1 MNDEAMID
9 YAKYARIFK
18 VMSNPKRLKIIDML
32 SEGELCACK
41 ILEEFHITQ
50 PTLSHD
56 MKVMCDL
63 GIVKARKEGKW
74 MQYSLD
80 IEVLNDVY
88 KTVGRLMIPGA
99 YAGLLNCNCIQKG
112 RMRRM
117 NQIKLYFLTG
127 FLGSGKTTLL
137 KNLLENM
144 EGTKVGVIQNE
155 LGKISIDGT
164 VLQNDDIHMVELN
177 RGSIFCSCLRLS
189 FVDALAKM
197 SQQGLEYVFVE
208 SSGFGD
214 PSNAEEILE
223 ATKVL
228 VGEVYDFRG
237 CICLVDCYNFLDQ
250 LEDEITI
257 DRQLKHCNLAVLTK
271 VDLVDREK
279 IELIKE
285 KVQEINPVCPITE
298 SENGNIKRSFYDMDL
313 MKYQWAECE
322 ETTNSAE
329 TKPKTFSMNFAGEIE
344 KDKLEAFLERIEP
357 SVYRAKGFFKVKN
370 EGWEKVDVVGK
381 KLDYAPYE
389 EQEKSELVF
398 ISKIGIALIR
408 EIKEAWDEYVGLPMK
423 LNN

>member
-1 MNDEAMID
+1 
-9 YAKYARIFK
+9 
-18 VMSNPKRLKIIDML
+18 
-32 SEGELCACK
+32 
-41 ILEEFHITQ
+41 
-50 PTLSHD
+50 
-56 MKVMCDL
+56 
-63 GIVKARKEGKW
+63 
-74 MQYSLD
+74 
-80 IEVLNDVY
+80 
-88 KTVGRLMIPGA
+88 
-99 YAGLLNCNCIQKG
+99 
-112 RMRRM
+112 M

-271 VDLVDREK
+271 VDLVDREQ

-298 SENGNIKRSFYDMDL
+298 SENGNINRSFYDMDL
-313 MKYQWAECE
+313 MLYKWAECE
-322 ETTNSAE
+322 DTTNSSKN
-329 TKPKTFSMNFAGEIE
+329 KPKTFSMDFTGDIQKE
-344 KDKLEAFLERIEP
+344 KLEAFLAKIEP
-357 SVYRAKGFFKVKN
+357 DVFRVKGFFKVEK

-381 KLDYAPYE
+381 KRDYAPYE
-389 EQEKSELVF
+389 PQPKSQLVF

-408 EIKEAWDEYVGLPMK
+408 EIAAAWEECVGLPMK

>member
-1 MNDEAMID
+1 
-9 YAKYARIFK
+9 
-18 VMSNPKRLKIIDML
+18 
-32 SEGELCACK
+32 
-41 ILEEFHITQ
+41 
-50 PTLSHD
+50 
-56 MKVMCDL
+56 
-63 GIVKARKEGKW
+63 
-74 MQYSLD
+74 
-80 IEVLNDVY
+80 
-88 KTVGRLMIPGA
+88 
-99 YAGLLNCNCIQKG
+99 
-112 RMRRM
+112 M

-271 VDLVDREK
+271 VDLVDREQ

-298 SENGNIKRSFYDMDL
+298 SENG
-313 MKYQWAECE
+313 
-322 ETTNSAE
+322 
-329 TKPKTFSMNFAGEIE
+329 
-344 KDKLEAFLERIEP
+344 KLEAFLERIEP

-389 EQEKSELVF
+389 AQEKSELVF

-408 EIKEAWDEYVGLPMK
+408 EIKEAWDGCVGLPMDLK
-423 LNN
+423 N

>member
-1 MNDEAMID
+1 
-9 YAKYARIFK
+9 
-18 VMSNPKRLKIIDML
+18 MSK
-32 SEGELCACK
+32 
-41 ILEEFHITQ
+41 
-50 PTLSHD
+50 
-56 MKVMCDL
+56 
-63 GIVKARKEGKW
+63 
-74 MQYSLD
+74 
-80 IEVLNDVY
+80 
-88 KTVGRLMIPGA
+88 
-99 YAGLLNCNCIQKG
+99 
-112 RMRRM
+112 
-117 NQIKLYFLTG
+117 IKLYFLTG
-127 FLGSGKTTLL
+127 FLGSGKTTILR
-137 KNLLENM
+137 NLLENM

-164 VLQNDDIHMVELN
+164 VLQNNDIQMVELN

-189 FVDALAKM
+189 FVDALVQM
-197 SQQGLEYVFVE
+197 SRKGLEYVFVE

-214 PSNAEEILE
+214 PSNAEEILA
-223 ATKVL
+223 AT
-228 VGEVYDFRG
+228 EVMAPDAYDFKG

-250 LEDEITI
+250 VGDSETI

-271 VDLVDREK
+271 IDLVDENQIEK
-279 IELIKE
+279 VKE
-285 KVQEINPVCPITE
+285 KVREINPVCPITE
-298 SENGNIKRSFYDMDL
+298 SANGNIDRSFYDMDL

-389 EQEKSELVF
+389 AQEKSELVF

-408 EIKEAWDEYVGLPMK
+408 EIKKAWDECVGLSMDLK
-423 LNN
+423 N

>member
-1 MNDEAMID
+1 
-9 YAKYARIFK
+9 
-18 VMSNPKRLKIIDML
+18 
-32 SEGELCACK
+32 
-41 ILEEFHITQ
+41 
-50 PTLSHD
+50 
-56 MKVMCDL
+56 
-63 GIVKARKEGKW
+63 
-74 MQYSLD
+74 
-80 IEVLNDVY
+80 
-88 KTVGRLMIPGA
+88 
-99 YAGLLNCNCIQKG
+99 
-112 RMRRM
+112 M

-144 EGTKVGVIQNE
+144 EGMKVGVIQNE

-271 VDLVDREK
+271 VDLVDREQ

-298 SENGNIKRSFYDMDL
+298 SENGNINRSFYDMDL
-313 MKYQWAECE
+313 MLYKWAECE
-322 ETTNSAE
+322 DTTNSSKN
-329 TKPKTFSMNFAGEIE
+329 KPKTFSMDFTGEIQKE
-344 KDKLEAFLERIEP
+344 KLEAFLAKIEP
-357 SVYRAKGFFKVKN
+357 DVFRVKGFFKVEK

-381 KLDYAPYE
+381 KRDYAPYE
-389 EQEKSELVF
+389 PQPKSQLVF

-408 EIKEAWDEYVGLPMK
+408 EIAAAWEECVGLPMK